1 MTRYKITITV
11 TSSCKKAGTDET
23 DSKLGRWRY
32 MIDHG
37 GLTITGEG
45 QDSNEAM
52 TAYAANLRGIID
64 AMSSVHNPCFITI
77 RTRDQAI
84 PQTAIGIKTLGWNP
98 RGRKAWAQTD
108 LWRTLVKVA
117 NEGGHKLSFEHF

>member
-1 MTRYKITITV
+1 MTRYKITLTV
-11 TSSCKKAGTDET
+11 TSSCTKAGADET
-23 DSKLGRWRY
+23 SKLGRWKY

-37 GLTITGEG
+37 GLTITGAG
-45 QDSNEAM
+45 QDASNSM
-52 TAYAANLRGIID
+52 TAYAANLHGIID
-64 AMSSVHNPCFITI
+64 AMSALRNPCFITI

-84 PQTAIGIKTLGWNP
+84 GQTAEGIKTMGWNP

>member
-11 TSSCKKAGTDET
+11 TSSCKKTTNEDEN
-23 DSKLGRWRY
+23 KLGRWRY

-64 AMSSVHNPCFITI
+64 AMSSVHNPCFITV